1 MDFEVLVLIVIV
13 AGFVILYY
21 FLRQMH
27 TKQSSS
33 DMGKLVDEVFGRS
46 AEKIAEQSKRLL
58 ASDRDNIKTDLANK
72 QQMLEGLVSR
82 LQKDLATRQDEIRSL
97 EKDRSH
103 KFAEIVTSLTENRK
117 ITGELAQSTEQL
129 AKVLSNNQARG
140 EWGER
145 IIEDL
150 LRVNGLIEG
159 VHFARQ
165 SKQLGG
171 TARPDITLLLPNDRV
186 VPVDVKFPYADIQ
199 KLASSG
205 NAAERAQ
212 LVKQLRTNIK
222 EKIAKVAEYIQPDA
236 NTLDYAILF
245 VPNEM
250 VFSFLNQKFPDL
262 LDDALRQRV
271 IIVSPFSFI
280 IVARTVR
287 ESYRNFMVGGKLKEV
302 IKHIDGF
309 VMEWGKFSEQISKYG
324 RSLVTLQTDYET
336 LMGTRHRQLERKIEQ
351 VKTVT
356 QGSLEEGPEQQKLLD

>member
-1 MDFEVLVLIVIV
+1 MDFEILVLIVIV
-13 AGFVILYY
+13 AGFVVLYY
-21 FLRQMH
+21 FLRQMFA
-27 TKQSSS
+27 KQSDG
-33 DMGKLVDEVFGRS
+33 DMSKLVDEVFGRS

-58 ASDRDNIKTDLANK
+58 AGDRDAIKTDLANK
-72 QQMLEGLVSR
+72 QQMLEGLVTR
-82 LQKDLATRQDEIRSL
+82 LQKDLSVRQDEIRNL

-159 VHFARQ
+159 VHFAKQ
-165 SKQLGG
+165 VKQLGG

-199 KLASSG
+199 KLASSDST
-205 NAAERAQ
+205 AEKTQ
-212 LVKQLRTNIK
+212 LIKQLRTNIRA
-222 EKIAKVAEYIQPDA
+222 KIAKVAEYIQPDA

-250 VFSFLNQKFPDL
+250 VFSFLNQKFPEV
-262 LDDALRQRV
+262 LDEALRQRV

-309 VMEWGKFSEQISKYG
+309 VMEWGKFSDHLSKYG
-324 RSLVTLQTDYET
+324 RSLTTLHNDYEA
-336 LMGTRHRQLERKIEQ
+336 LMGTRHRQMERKIEQ

-356 QGSLEEGPEQQKLLD
+356 QGSLDEDSGQKKLLD

>member
-1 MDFEVLVLIVIV
+1 MDFEVLILIIVV
-13 AGFVILYY
+13 AGFVVLYF
-21 FLRQMH
+21 FLRQLF
-27 TKQSSS
+27 SRRS
-33 DMGKLVDEVFGRS
+33 DAEMTKLVDEVFGRS

-58 ASDRDNIKTDLANK
+58 AADKDAIKTDLANK
-72 QQMLEGLVSR
+72 QQMLEGLVTR
-82 LQKDLATRQDEIRSL
+82 LQKDLGVRQDELRNL

-165 SKQLGG
+165 TQQIGG

-199 KLASSG
+199 KLAASD
-205 NAAERAQ
+205 NVTEKAQ
-212 LVKQLRTNIK
+212 LIKQLRTNIRA
-222 EKIAKVAEYIQPDA
+222 KISKVAEYIQPEA

-250 VFSFLNQKFPDL
+250 VFSFLNQKFPEV
-262 LDDALRQRV
+262 LDEALRQRV
-271 IIVSPFSFI
+271 IVVSPFSFI

-287 ESYRNFMVGGKLKEV
+287 ESYRNFMIGGKLKEV

-309 VMEWGKFSEQISKYG
+309 VAEWSKFSDQLSKYG
-324 RSLVTLQTDYET
+324 RSLSTLQNDYEA
-336 LMGTRHRQLERKIEQ
+336 LMGTRYRQLERRIEQ

-356 QGSLEEGPEQQKLLD
+356 QGSLSAGVEQKQLID

>member
-1 MDFEVLVLIVIV
+1 MDFEIVILLVIV
-13 AGFVILYY
+13 AGFAFLYF
-21 FLRQMH
+21 FLRQLLP
-27 TKQSSS
+27 KQSDS
-33 DMGKLVDEVFGRS
+33 DMTKLVDEVFGRS

-58 ASDRDNIKTDLANK
+58 AGDRDAIKTDLANK
-72 QQMLEGLVSR
+72 QQMLEGLVTR
-82 LQKDLATRQDEIRSL
+82 LQKDLAVRQDELRGL

-103 KFAEIVTSLTENRK
+103 KFAELVTSLSENRK
-117 ITGELAQSTEQL
+117 LTSELAQSTEQL

-165 SKQLGG
+165 AKQVGG

-199 KLASSG
+199 KLASSKSTS
-205 NAAERAQ
+205 EKTV
-212 LVKQLRTNIK
+212 LIKQLRTNIRA
-222 EKIAKVAEYIQPDA
+222 KISKVAEYIQPDS

-250 VFSFLNQKFPDL
+250 VFSFLNQKFPEV
-262 LDDALRQRV
+262 LDEALQQRV
-271 IIVSPFSFI
+271 IVVSPFSFI

-287 ESYRNFMVGGKLKEV
+287 ESYRNFMIGGKLKEV

-309 VMEWGKFSEQISKYG
+309 VSEWGKFSEQLAKYG
-324 RSLVTLQTDYET
+324 RSISTLHNDYEA
-336 LMGTRHRQLERKIEQ
+336 LMGTRHRQLERKIDT
-351 VKTVT
+351 VRTVT
-356 QGSLEEGPEQQKLLD
+356 QGSLTEGDQKKLLD

>member
-1 MDFEVLVLIVIV
+1 MDFEILVLIVIV
-13 AGFVILYY
+13 AGFVVLYY
-21 FLRQMH
+21 FLRQMFAQ
-27 TKQSSS
+27 QSDG
-33 DMGKLVDEVFGRS
+33 DMSKLVDEVFGRS

-58 ASDRDNIKTDLANK
+58 AGDRDAIKIDLANK
-72 QQMLEGLVSR
+72 QQMLEGLVAR
-82 LQKDLATRQDEIRSL
+82 LQKDLSVRQDEIRNL

-117 ITGELAQSTEQL
+117 LTSELAQSTEQL

-159 VHFARQ
+159 VHFAKQ
-165 SKQLGG
+165 AQQLGG

-199 KLASSG
+199 KLASSKSST
-205 NAAERAQ
+205 ERAQ

-222 EKIAKVAEYIQPDA
+222 AKIAKVAEYIQPDA

-250 VFSFLNQKFPDL
+250 VFSFLNQKFPEV
-262 LDDALRQRV
+262 LDEALRQRV

-309 VMEWGKFSEQISKYG
+309 VMEWGKFSDHLSKYG
-324 RSLVTLQTDYET
+324 RSLTTLQNDYEA
-336 LMGTRHRQLERKIEQ
+336 LMGTRHRQMERKIEQ

-356 QGSLEEGPEQQKLLD
+356 QGSLEAGSEQKTLID

>member
-1 MDFEVLVLIVIV
+1 MDFEILVLVVIV
-13 AGFVILYY
+13 AGFAVLY
-21 FLRQMH
+21 FFMRQLLS
-27 TKQSSS
+27 KRS
-33 DMGKLVDEVFGRS
+33 DGDMSKMVDEVFGRS

-58 ASDRDNIKTDLANK
+58 AGDRDAIKIDLANK
-72 QQMLEGLVSR
+72 QQMLEGLVTR
-82 LQKDLATRQDEIRSL
+82 LQKDLSVRQDELRSL

-117 ITGELAQSTEQL
+117 LTGELAQSTEQL

-165 SKQLGG
+165 TKQLGG
-171 TARPDITLLLPNDRV
+171 TARPDITLLLPDNRV

-199 KLASSG
+199 KLASSS
-205 NAAERAQ
+205 NTAEKVQ
-212 LVKQLRTNIK
+212 LVKQLRINIRA
-222 EKIAKVAEYIQPDA
+222 KIAKVAEYIQPDA

-250 VFSFLNQKFPDL
+250 VFSFLNQKFPEV
-262 LDDALRQRV
+262 LDEALQQRV
-271 IIVSPFSFI
+271 IVVSPFSFI

-287 ESYRNFMVGGKLKEV
+287 ESYRNFMIGGKLKEV

-309 VMEWGKFSEQISKYG
+309 VSEWSKFSEHLSKYG
-324 RSLVTLQTDYET
+324 RSLSTLHNDYEA

-351 VKTVT
+351 VKIAT
-356 QGSLEEGPEQQKLLD
+356 QGSLSEGSQQKKLLD